1 MESRKTLSYNMDYIV
16 KEIDDVE
23 TEDLKEIVKDVKEF
37 YNILL
42 EEVNY
47 RKSLK

>member
-1 MESRKTLSYNMDYIV
+1 MESRKTLLCNMDYIV

>member
-1 MESRKTLSYNMDYIV
+1 MESRKTLFYNMDYIV